1 MHPEPEYVMCKGF
14 GGEYKSIL
22 NLLDLHDRS
31 TMFKYL
37 NIIYPGKEEIFTTY
51 P

>member
-1 MHPEPEYVMCKGF
+1 MCGSF
-14 GGEYKSIL
+14 GEEYKSIL
-22 NLLDLHDRS
+22 NLLDFHDRS

-37 NIIYPGKEEIFTTY
+37 NIIYPGKEEIFRTD